1 MNSSTDAFNEV
12 MFLRLLSKCNQ
23 IVEGE
28 AAEREDLINWQR
40 SPVFHHV
47 SMIPQASLAPT
58 PSDHF

>member
-1 MNSSTDAFNEV
+1 

-28 AAEREDLINWQR
+28 AGEREDLIDWQR

-47 SMIPQASLAPT
+47 SGISQASLAPS
-58 PSDHF
+58 PSGHL